1 MMFKIKR
8 EEWMLLLV
16 GILVFAALNWLMLQY
31 NFDTFTHA
39 QRGGFY
45 SMFHGHVT
53 VSGYDEYT
61 YITLS
66 KWRILYQ
73 LYRHP
78 LLAAMFYPFSAL
90 NDWLMFEYHIN
101 FAIIIWAVIMLFCDV
116 YSLIFLYR
124 IEREIIGLNRADA
137 TLLAALFFSFAH
149 IMISCFVCDHFGLS
163 MMLLLMSL
171 YLGGKYLKE
180 KRRMPAWLTGLLV
193 LITSGVTLTNGVKP
207 ALAAWFTCGRRVFR
221 WRYLLVAGV
230 LPVCLLGGAFWYQN
244 ECVVK
249 PDKEWGERMAAK
261 RVARDSMFLK
271 RNEAHRQLIS
281 RNKQGQISENPLF
294 EWTDTKASR
303 WDAVVENLFGESIL
317 LHREHLL
324 EDVNI
329 SRPVIV
335 RYHQAWQ
342 YAVVAIVVL
351 LFLAG
356 IWTGRCEKFLWLCL
370 SWFAFDMVLHLVLG
384 FGIIEVYIMA
394 AHWAFVI
401 PVATG
406 YLLKALPWKSLRAG
420 ILLLA
425 LLLWTYNGVLITQY
439 LTNH

>member
-1 MMFKIKR
+1 MFKIKKD
-8 EEWMLLLV
+8 EWMLLLV
-16 GILVFAALNWLMLQY
+16 GLLVFAALNWLMLQY

-45 SMFHGHVT
+45 SMFHGHVP
-53 VSGYDEYT
+53 VSGYDDYT

-78 LLAAMFYPFSAL
+78 LLAAMLYPFSAL

-124 IEREIIGLNRADA
+124 IEREIIGLNRTDA

-163 MMLLLMSL
+163 MMLLLMTL

-180 KRRMPAWLTGLLV
+180 KRRMPAWQTGLLV
-193 LITSGVTLTNGVKP
+193 LITSGITFTNGLKP
-207 ALAAWFTCGRRVFR
+207 ALAAWFTCGRRVFH
-221 WRYLLVAGV
+221 WRYLLVAAV
-230 LPVCLLGGAFWYQN
+230 LPVCLLGGAYWYQN
-244 ECVVK
+244 EYIVK
-249 PDKEWGERMAAK
+249 PDKEWGEQMAAK
-261 RVARDSMFLK
+261 RAAKDSTFVK
-271 RNEAHRQLIS
+271 RNEAHSQLMK

-294 EWTDTKASR
+294 EWTDTEASR
-303 WDAVVENLFGESIL
+303 WDATLENLFGESII

-324 EDVNI
+324 EDVNV

-335 RYHQAWQ
+335 RYDHAWQ
-342 YAVVAIVVL
+342 YAVVAVVVL

-356 IWTGRCEKFLWLCL
+356 IWSGRREAFLWLCL

-394 AHWAFVI
+394 AHWMFVI

-406 YLLKALPWKSLRAG
+406 YLLKSLSWKSLRAG

-425 LLLWTYNGVLITQY
+425 LLFWTYNGMLITQY

>member
-1 MMFKIKR
+1 MFKIKKD
-8 EEWMLLLV
+8 EWMLLLV

-78 LLAAMFYPFSAL
+78 LLAAMLYPFSAL

-124 IEREIIGLNRADA
+124 IEREIIGLNRADS

-244 ECVVK
+244 EYVVK

-342 YAVVAIVVL
+342 YAVVSIVVL

>member
-1 MMFKIKR
+1 
-8 EEWMLLLV
+8 MLLLV

-221 WRYLLVAGV
+221 WHYLLVAGV

-342 YAVVAIVVL
+342 YAVVSIVVL

>member
-1 MMFKIKR
+1 MFKIKR

-221 WRYLLVAGV
+221 WHYLLVAGV

-342 YAVVAIVVL
+342 YAVVSIVVL

>member
-1 MMFKIKR
+1 MFKIKR

>member
-1 MMFKIKR
+1 
-8 EEWMLLLV
+8 MLLLV

>member
-221 WRYLLVAGV
+221 WHYLLVAGV

-342 YAVVAIVVL
+342 YAVVSIVVL